1 MQRRWLTPLLLAP
14 LALILAASPAAAQ
27 PASSVVGAWELQ
39 TDHGTI
45 RFVFN
50 PDGTG
55 TLNQRPL
62 QWAFA
67 SSVLRLAMYGGQSVA
82 YTAAVT
88 ANTLQLAGGD
98 LAQTVTLR
106 RVSSTGAVDAAL
118 VGKWRAVNGAV
129 IEFRADGSGQNQRG
143 PFRYTAGEG
152 VLMIVEA
159 GSTLTFEYRL
169 DGDRLTVASL
179 GETATFARAEVGA
192 QVGSPAGRASAGA
205 GPGAARNVVINH
217 VRLPDEQVRRLEQQ
231 FQVRIVDGTYWYD
244 RASGAWGVQG
254 GPTAG
259 FIPARLDVGGP
270 LRADASGGGTGVFV
284 NGRELH
290 PLDVA
295 ALQQIMVVQ
304 RGRFWVDERG
314 NGGYEGNPTPIFN
327 LVMLANQARARS
339 GGSYHHRSGI
349 TGIGSGGD
357 GKTSYVMGKDWSVII
372 GE

>member
-1 MQRRWLTPLLLAP
+1 MTPPLLAL
-14 LALILAASPAAAQ
+14 LALCVAAGQAAGQ
-27 PASSVVGAWELQ
+27 PASSVVGTWELQ
-39 TDHGTI
+39 SDHGPI
-45 RFVFN
+45 RFVFHL
-50 PDGTG
+50 DGTG
-55 TLNQRPL
+55 TLNQMPL
-62 QWAFA
+62 QWAFG
-67 SSVLRLAMYGGQSVA
+67 SGVLRLAVYGGQSVA
-82 YTAAVT
+82 YTATVT
-88 ANTLQLAGGD
+88 ANSLQLAGGD

-106 RVSSTGAVDAAL
+106 RVSSGGAVDAGL
-118 VGKWRAVNGAV
+118 VGKWRAANGAV
-129 IEFRADGSGQNQRG
+129 IEFRADGTGLNQRG
-143 PFRYTAGEG
+143 AFRYTAGDG
-152 VLMIVEA
+152 VLMIVEP
-159 GSTLTFEYRL
+159 GSTLTLGYRVEA
-169 DGDRLTVASL
+169 DRLAVSSY
-179 GETATFARAEVGA
+179 GETAVFNRAEIGA
-192 QVGSPAGRASAGA
+192 QVGSSPAR
-205 GPGAARNVVINH
+205 PGAAGPAGRNVVINQ

-231 FQVRIVDGTYWYD
+231 FQVRIVDGAYWYD

-314 NGGYEGNPTPIFN
+314 NGGNEGNPTPVFN

-357 GKTSYVMGKDWSVII
+357 GRTSYVMGKDWSVII